1 MDRKLALKYR
11 GDEAE
16 RDEVQELGSTPIPP
30 EAQDYTRHFN
40 LLPNGVYE
48 NHRLLEGI
56 ARQYVLSSFYLVYP
70 FNSSAKSLFYRVN
83 TTLGNP
89 EVVLIGQRSH
99 GKTSILEA
107 LCGQMLGHVGFSIVR
122 FLSFP
127 F

>member
-40 LLPNGVYE
+40 LLLNSVYE

-56 ARQYVLSSFYLVYP
+56 ARQ
-70 FNSSAKSLFYRVN
+70 
-83 TTLGNP
+83 
-89 EVVLIGQRSH
+89 
-99 GKTSILEA
+99 
-107 LCGQMLGHVGFSIVR
+107 
-122 FLSFP
+122 
-127 F
+127 